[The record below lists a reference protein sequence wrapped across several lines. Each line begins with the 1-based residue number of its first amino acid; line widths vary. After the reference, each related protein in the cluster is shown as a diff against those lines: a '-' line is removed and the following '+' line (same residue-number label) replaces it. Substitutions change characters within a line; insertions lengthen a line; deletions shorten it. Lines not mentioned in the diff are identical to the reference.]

1 MIKHINHQNVTTTPF
16 VAAKARVLS
25 NIQNDDTVI
34 LEPNAYAN
42 GTNVSLDYV
51 DYNSGDPV
59 INREC
64 DIALEQQG
72 LDSLGY
78 EEGITGSAIFNSAS
92 AQNTDGTYK
101 SLVHRQTRNAF
112 YNTYHNPT
120 EIFGVE
126 HIDFPLSKTLR
137 NLSSEFRMFTIPR
150 LVFGDKIQPQ
160 SLKFYDTLLD
170 DNVAIFD
177 DGYQNLIAGYN
188 LFSKVQEVRTLP
200 SMSQLIITGSI
211 TSSCLCPT
219 YDNKPIT
226 ASVADSMSL
235 FLGRPVGV
243 TGGPSGSFRG
253 GYTAEIPLIDPSGS
267 IHMGFLSASIW
278 NAPPFPEFPSVYMG
292 FQYGSID
299 NYVTRVYF
307 NASSIGF
314 GGGFRFDVMVS
325 TSVALDTHSIGVS
338 FLSGSLYDVIVTIS
352 GSHDSHSI
360 TNVSFL
366 SGTLFN
372 VIVPISG
379 SPESESVTR
388 ITYLSGTLF
397 LMSIVTPNMQE
408 ANHSSHI
415 GFNSGYLSP

>member
-1 MIKHINHQNVTTTPF
+1 MIKHINHQNVSTTPF
-16 VAAKARVLS
+16 VAAKARALS
-25 NIQNDDTVI
+25 NIQNADTVI
-34 LEPNAYAN
+34 LEPNAYPN
-42 GTNVSLDYV
+42 GTNISLDYV

-188 LFSKVQEVRTLP
+188 LFSKVQEVRTFP
-200 SMSQLIITGSI
+200 SMSQLIITGSA
-211 TSSCLCPT
+211 TASYYCPT
-219 YDNKPIT
+219 YQNKIFPT
-226 ASVADSMSL
+226 SVTESAFL
-235 FLGRPVGV
+235 FLGGS
-243 TGGPSGSFRG
+243 TGSGSFSQG
-253 GYTAEIPLIDPSGS
+253 HLLDVPLTDSGSQLLISFLSGS
-267 IHMGFLSASIW
+267 IHNTASADYPSITFGFA
-278 NAPPFPEFPSVYMG
+278 
-292 FQYGSID
+292 YGSIL
-299 NYVTRVYF
+299 NYVSYEY
-307 NASSIGF
+307 ASVPHF
-314 GGGFRFDVMVS
+314 
-325 TSVALDTHSIGVS
+325 VS
-338 FLSGSLYDVIVTIS
+338 FLSGSYNLTSISMSTIGESGSITSTFLSGSLRDNIIYITGSNDSSSVNTTFLSGSLFDVILIAPTGNDS
-352 GSHDSHSI
+352 GSV
-360 TNVSFL
+360 TLVSFL
-366 SGTLFN
+366 SGSKFDQVVTFPLQWYDTA
-372 VIVPISG
+372 
-379 SPESESVTR
+379 SV
-388 ITYLSGTLF
+388 
-397 LMSIVTPNMQE
+397 V
-408 ANHSSHI
+408 I
-415 GFNSGYLSP
+415 GFNSGSLIG